1 MQIAHSTERMILL
14 KTTTRLSA
22 ILSSS
27 RSYTSPFFT
36 PTRSFGLLDRLTQ
49 FVSRSGA
56 PSSQDAQ
63 KAEAFKFQMDFM
75 LDDARTSYT
84 LSDHF
89 TLLQQLAEKSG
100 ATGWRKM
107 LLTDAQKSELEEHLV
122 DLKIADLL
130 TPDELKFSHYST
142 SAPLITAHS
151 LFDAQAKARLAG
163 KLGVALPRVN
173 KFIEGYRQAASINHW
188 LRGRK
193 AAGKALP
200 GTLEEYAHAMV
211 ADKVGHSKEAQKKQ
225 MGKLKHHHAMVRK
238 I

>member
-1 MQIAHSTERMILL
+1 MMML
-14 KTTTRLSA
+14 KTGGATRLA
-22 ILSSS
+22 ISLLINKS
-27 RSYTSPFFT
+27 RFQKNVSI
-36 PTRSFGLLDRLTQ
+36 RHFGLLDRLTQ
-49 FVSRSGA
+49 FVTRSGA
-56 PSSQDAQ
+56 PSSQDTQ
-63 KAEAFKFQMDFM
+63 KAEAFKFQMDYM
-75 LDDARTSYT
+75 LDDARSTYT
-84 LSDHF
+84 LADHF
-89 TLLQQLAEKSG
+89 ALLQQLAEKSG

-130 TPDELKFSHYST
+130 TPDELKFAQYST
-142 SAPLITAHS
+142 STTSTSVLTHS
-151 LFDAQAKARLAG
+151 LFDASGKARLAS
-163 KLGVALPRVN
+163 KLGIPLPRVN

-225 MGKLKHHHAMVRK
+225 MSKLKHHHAMVRK